1 MTVTAVRLRPVPRG
15 NLAKLWIGVAL
26 LLAAGLALAWHT
38 TAGVA
43 AMYGS
48 AEDFLSHNARQ
59 AGVETTASGLQY
71 RVIEEGQGPS
81 PEAGDFALV
90 NYEGMFRTGE
100 SFDAGESVPFALG
113 EPLPGINAVSP
124 VDGFKEALGLMS
136 TGARY
141 RVWLPPELAYGD
153 NPPPG
158 SGIEPGDVIVF
169 DIEMLEFVSRNQL
182 IMGLMQMQ
190 QQGAEGAPP
199 PGAEGAAPPVPGQ

>member
-1 MTVTAVRLRPVPRG
+1 MTVTAVPLRPIPRG
-15 NLAKLWIGVAL
+15 NLVKLWIGVAL
-26 LLAAGLALAWHT
+26 LVLGGLALAWYT
-38 TAGVA
+38 TAGTA

-59 AGVETTASGLQY
+59 AGVETTESGLQY
-71 RVIEEGQGPS
+71 RVLEEGEGPS
-81 PEAGDFALV
+81 PQPGDFALV
-90 NYEGMFRTGE
+90 NYEGKFRSGD
-100 SFDAGESVPFALG
+100 SFDAGQSVPFALG

-124 VDGFKEALGLMS
+124 VEGFKEALGLMN

-141 RVWLPPELAYGD
+141 RFWLPPELAYGD

-169 DIEMLEFVSRNQL
+169 DVEMLEFVSRNQL

-190 QQGAEGAPP
+190 QQGGPAGAPMP
-199 PGAEGAAPPVPGQ
+199 QAPVPGQ